1 MHELRVLSLPV
12 EASSVGVKFPDE
24 KMFPSFEYVGIW
36 ILHHLQNTALHIC
49 HRVASTREVF
59 TRRFTG
65 DPGDIIAVLRK
76 SLLEAFGRL
85 PYIFTVWVIFAVKF
99 VASPVIETVL
109 RLTVH

>member
-1 MHELRVLSLPV
+1 
-12 EASSVGVKFPDE
+12 
-24 KMFPSFEYVGIW
+24 MFPGFKYVGIGTFY
-36 ILHHLQNTALHIC
+36 HLQNTALHIC

-65 DPGDIIAVLRK
+65 DPPLDIISVLRK

-85 PYIFTVWVIFAVKF
+85 PYIFTVWVIFAVEF

-109 RLTVH
+109 RLTVHSVSDLMLVA